1 MTQTLNTLNTLPPTF
16 VDLLRAKAQEAPDLR
31 VLTFL
36 VDAEEQEEHVT
47 YRELDRSARA
57 IAAELQRR
65 GLSGERVLLLYPP
78 GLDFIRALLGCF
90 YAGVVAVPAYP
101 PDPSRLART
110 LPRLRTVL
118 ASSRSKAILCTSF
131 IIQMAEMLFEMA
143 PDLREASW
151 VATDALETGLEE
163 GWRPPA
169 LKPES
174 LAFFQYTSGSTSEP
188 KGVMLSHANLIHNS
202 ELIKRS
208 FAHDAKS
215 VGVIWLPPYHDMGLI
230 GGILQPLYVGF
241 HTVLMSPL
249 DFLQQPLRWLR
260 AVTRYRGRT
269 SGGPNFAYELCIRR
283 AKPEDLEKLDL
294 SSWEL
299 AFTGAEPVRA
309 KTLRRFVETFSPCG
323 FRETAFYPCYG
334 LAEATLIV
342 TGKANVAGQPLV
354 KSLDRTALEVE
365 NRAVQAAAPDASAT
379 ELVGCGPAVVDMD
392 VRVVDP
398 ETCREVAPGQVGE
411 IWVRGRSV
419 SSGYWAREDETARV
433 FQGHL
438 ADSGEGP
445 FLRTE
450 DLGLMLDGELFV
462 AGRRKDLIILHGRN
476 IHPQD
481 IERVAEESHPALRQ
495 GGCAAFSVDVDGEER
510 LVIVQE
516 VDVRKQPDLEQV
528 ARDLRR
534 AVMQEHGIPV
544 HALVLLKPGI
554 IPKTSSGKLQRARC
568 REAFRQGELET
579 LLVSAQSASDAQRRT
594 KASAG
599 GEA

>member
-1 MTQTLNTLNTLPPTF
+1 MRPLPPTF
-16 VDLLRAKAQEAPDLR
+16 VDLLRAKAEQVPDLR
-31 VLTFL
+31 VLTYL
-36 VDAEEQEEHVT
+36 VDGEEQEEHAT

-90 YAGVVAVPAYP
+90 YANVVAVPAYP

-118 ASSRSKAILCTSF
+118 ASSQSKAILCTSF
-131 IIQMAEMLFEMA
+131 IVQMAESLFELA
-143 PDLREASW
+143 PDLRESSW
-151 VATDALETGLEE
+151 VATDALEAGLEDA
-163 GWRPPA
+163 WRAPA
-169 LKPES
+169 LTPES

-188 KGVMLSHANLIHNS
+188 KGVMLSHANLVHNS
-202 ELIKRS
+202 ELIRRS
-208 FAHDAKS
+208 FAHDAQS

-249 DFLQQPLRWLR
+249 DFLQQPLRWLK
-260 AVTRYRGRT
+260 AVTKYRGRT
-269 SGGPNFAYELCIRR
+269 SGGPNFAYELCVRR
-283 AKPEDLEKLDL
+283 AKPEDVEQLDL
-294 SSWEL
+294 SSWTL

-309 KTLRRFVETFSPCG
+309 QTLRRFVETFSPAG
-323 FRETAFYPCYG
+323 FRETSFYPCYG

-342 TGKANVAGQPLV
+342 TGKADVSGRPLV
-354 KSLDRTALEVE
+354 KRVDKTALEVE
-365 NRAVQAAAPDASAT
+365 SRAVEVTDATAP
-379 ELVGCGPAVVDMD
+379 ELVGCGPAVADTD

-398 ETCREVAPGQVGE
+398 DTCREVAPGRVGE
-411 IWVRGRSV
+411 VWVRGRSV
-419 SSGYWAREDETARV
+419 SSGYWGREDETARV
-433 FQGHL
+433 FQGYL
-438 ADSGEGP
+438 ADGGEGP

-450 DLGLMLDGELFV
+450 DLGLMMDGELFV
-462 AGRRKDLIILHGRN
+462 TGRRKDLIILRGRN

-495 GGCAAFSVDVDGEER
+495 GGCAAFAMDEDGEER
-510 LVIVQE
+510 LVVVQE

-528 ARDLRR
+528 AKDLRR
-534 AVMQEHGIPV
+534 AVLQQQDVPV
-544 HALVLLKPGI
+544 HTLVLLKPGH

-568 REAFRQGELET
+568 RAAFQQGELET
-579 LLVSAQSASDAQRRT
+579 LLVSPLAPGKRSHT
-594 KASAG
+594 
-599 GEA
+599 

>member
-1 MTQTLNTLNTLPPTF
+1 MMQTLKSLPPTF
-16 VDLLRAKAQEAPDLR
+16 VDVLRAKAREKPDLR

-36 VDAEEQEEHVT
+36 VDGEEQEEHVT
-47 YRELDRSARA
+47 YSELDRSARA

-65 GLSGERVLLLYPP
+65 GLGGQRVLLLYPP

-90 YAGVVAVPAYP
+90 YADVVAVPAYP

-131 IIQMAEMLFEMA
+131 IVQMAEMLFEMA
-143 PDLREASW
+143 PDLRESSW
-151 VATDALETGLEE
+151 VATDALEVGLEE
-163 GWRPPA
+163 AWKAPV
-169 LKPES
+169 LTPES

-208 FAHDAKS
+208 FVHDENS

-260 AVTRYRGRT
+260 AVTKYRGRT

-283 AKPEDLEKLDL
+283 AKPEDVEKLDL
-294 SSWEL
+294 SSWHL

-309 KTLRRFVETFSPCG
+309 QTLRRFVETFSPCG
-323 FRETAFYPCYG
+323 FRETFFYPCYG
-334 LAEATLIV
+334 LAESTLIA
-342 TGKANVAGQPLV
+342 TGKADVAGKPLV
-354 KSLDRTALEVE
+354 KRLDKTVLEVE
-365 NRAVQAAAPDASAT
+365 NRAVEVAASDASAT
-379 ELVGCGPAVVDMD
+379 ELVGCGPAVVDTD

-398 ETCREVAPGQVGE
+398 DTRREVAPGRVGE

-419 SSGYWAREDETARV
+419 SSGYWAREDETERV
-433 FQGHL
+433 FQGYL
-438 ADSGEGP
+438 ADGGEGP

-450 DLGLMLDGELFV
+450 DLGLVLDRELFV
-462 AGRRKDLIILHGRN
+462 TGRRKDLIILRGRN

-495 GGCAAFSVDVDGEER
+495 GGCAAFSMDEDGEER
-510 LVIVQE
+510 LVVVQE
-516 VDVRKQPDLEQV
+516 VDV
-528 ARDLRR
+528 
-534 AVMQEHGIPV
+534 
-544 HALVLLKPGI
+544 
-554 IPKTSSGKLQRARC
+554 
-568 REAFRQGELET
+568 
-579 LLVSAQSASDAQRRT
+579 
-594 KASAG
+594 
-599 GEA
+599 